1 MLGNVL
7 RNSDVN
13 YDAGDIRKRP
23 AGGGNLPARNPAR
36 NLVRGRV
43 QTERPGG
50 ARHQPNVNRD
60 GYGYS
65 RQRRPDRL
73 SKGKVIVTVSWTQ
86 YIPHHEV
93 ENYERLGWTIRHDA
107 LAGTHHGDF
116 AVLGTWRSDDPN
128 ATPPKPAA
136 SRRP

>member
-7 RNSDVN
+7 RNSDVHS
-13 YDAGDIRKRP
+13 DAGGIRKRA
-23 AGGGNLPARNPAR
+23 AGSRDVPTRSAARDMGR
-36 NLVRGRV
+36 FRV
-43 QTERPGG
+43 QAKGHRGKNHLADVDRYGFGYFRQPRP
-50 ARHQPNVNRD
+50 NR
-60 GYGYS
+60 
-65 RQRRPDRL
+65 L
-73 SKGKVIVTVSWTQ
+73 AKGKTIVTVSWTQ

-116 AVLGTWRSDDPN
+116 AVLGTWRSDNPD

-136 SRRP
+136 SGRP

>member
-7 RNSDVN
+7 RNSDGHS
-13 YDAGDIRKRP
+13 DAGDIRERP
-23 AGGGNLPARNPAR
+23 AGSRNPATR
-36 NLVRGRV
+36 TPARDLCGFWREGKGSRRKNHLSDVDRYGFGFRRQPRPNRLAKG
-43 QTERPGG
+43 QT
-50 ARHQPNVNRD
+50 
-60 GYGYS
+60 
-65 RQRRPDRL
+65 
-73 SKGKVIVTVSWTQ
+73 IVTVSWTQ

-107 LAGTHHGDF
+107 LAGTHHGDY

>member
-7 RNSDVN
+7 RNSDGN
-13 YDAGDIRKRP
+13 YDAGDIRERP
-23 AGGGNLPARNPAR
+23 AGGGNLPARSPAP

-86 YIPHHEV
+86 YIPHSEV
-93 ENYERLGWTIRHDA
+93 EYYERLGWTITDA
-107 LAGTHHGDF
+107 LTGTHHGVHS
-116 AVLGTWRSDDPN
+116 VLGTWRSDVPN
-128 ATPPKPAA
+128 AT
-136 SRRP
+136 